1 MREQKKSIWYYIG
14 SICPTFVRI
23 PDRETE
29 IPKHK
34 EVLCWNELCM
44 VIDLDLKNNNLSVVK
59 KTIFGLVT
67 ARLNNWGSLNT
78 KRYCVVGVAKKVIDS
93 DC

>member
-1 MREQKKSIWYYIG
+1 MQWGVYCFEGTKKEYYIG

-44 VIDLDLKNNNLSVVK
+44 VINLDLKKNNLSVVK
-59 KTIFGLVT
+59 KQYLV
-67 ARLNNWGSLNT
+67 W
-78 KRYCVVGVAKKVIDS
+78 
-93 DC
+93 

>member
-1 MREQKKSIWYYIG
+1 MQWGVYCFEGTKEEYLVLYWGQR

-44 VIDLDLKNNNLSVVK
+44 VIDLDLK
-59 KTIFGLVT
+59 
-67 ARLNNWGSLNT
+67 
-78 KRYCVVGVAKKVIDS
+78 
-93 DC
+93 